1 MKKTNEKH
9 KINTDDKQVL
19 GEVKIINKQVVIP
32 QPLHILSGRAYKI
45 KSSNNKRVVVLQL
58 INQAK
63 FELIGAIWTDA
74 KGKIHYVGLVEK
86 HGQMLPDFPSGENV
100 YIADVAQVGIER

>member
-1 MKKTNEKH
+1 MSQTNENH
-9 KINTDDKQVL
+9 NTNADDKQVL
-19 GEVKIINKQVVIP
+19 GEVKFINNQVVIP
-32 QPLHILSGRAYKI
+32 QPINILSGRVYKT
-45 KSSNNKRVVVLQL
+45 KASNNKKVVISHF

-86 HGQMLPDFPSGENV
+86 NGRMLPDFPSGENV
-100 YIADVAQVGIER
+100 YIADVAQVGIEM